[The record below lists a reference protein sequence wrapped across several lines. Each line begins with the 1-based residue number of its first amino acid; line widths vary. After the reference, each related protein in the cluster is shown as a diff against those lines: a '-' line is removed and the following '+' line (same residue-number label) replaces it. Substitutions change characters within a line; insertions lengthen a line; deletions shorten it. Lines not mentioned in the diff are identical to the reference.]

1 MKYFA
6 YHHYHYL
13 KAWDGILVL
22 CKDECDSFSM
32 NRVFV
37 VACKTSSCCYL
48 SSQRCWQSDNEENI
62 SNTAKFECIKS
73 WWIVVLQL
81 WNKLKLWKLCQNNI
95 SEHLS
100 LCEVLVIHSTDYTS
114 QDLALLSPCLLVTIV
129 LSTPEFSDLGW
140 STGTSRK
147 QLLTLNKSV
156 SAARS
161 SS

>member
-1 MKYFA
+1 MGGFR
-6 YHHYHYL
+6 
-13 KAWDGILVL
+13 ILVL
-22 CKDECDSFSM
+22 CKDECVSFSM

-37 VACKTSSCCYL
+37 VACKTSSCCYQ

-62 SNTAKFECIKS
+62 SNTAKFEWIKS
-73 WWIVVLQL
+73 WWTVVLQL
-81 WNKLKLWKLCQNNI
+81 WNKLKLWKLCQNNK

-114 QDLALLSPCLLVTIV
+114 QDLALLTLLTLLSRCLLVTIV